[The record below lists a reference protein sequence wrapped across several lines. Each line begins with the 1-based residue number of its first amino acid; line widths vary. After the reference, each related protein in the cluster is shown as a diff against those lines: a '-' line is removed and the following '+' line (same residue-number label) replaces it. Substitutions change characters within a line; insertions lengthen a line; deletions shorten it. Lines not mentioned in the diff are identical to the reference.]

1 MKVCRPNSTNIVN
14 KKTTSIL
21 IIAFSTF
28 MFWKTFN
35 TPLSTIIT
43 KKAVQ
48 IPPLAT
54 YPERKSMHQDQE
66 KELLREYS
74 FDMLKVRRYV

>member
-1 MKVCRPNSTNIVN
+1 MKVRRPNSTNTIN

-21 IIAFSTF
+21 IIAFSTII
-28 MFWKTFN
+28 FWKTFH

-48 IPPLAT
+48 LPPLAT
-54 YPERKSMHQDQE
+54 YPERKSMHQDKE
-66 KELLREYS
+66 KELRREYS